1 MSIVA
6 ESLLWF
12 PPSIQ
17 SCDQALFYFYVHAEM
32 RAQQAEGLTVIAQT
46 QRCYVLNGG
55 VFQLRLVRF
64 CVGSTDKL
72 ALTSYEIV
80 IPGTYSIFIPL
91 TNLRGI
97 EVTQRGEWCKK
108 PQSTNF
114 ALVLFTH
121 FKNVEDYSEMML
133 LWTLYLFRWL
143 EAYLGRAKFQL
154 TQGKKKIFLHL
165 NETPSLISRR
175 LLIRES
181 RYTFAHIEF
190 VSSWN
195 LHFSLLFWL

>member
-46 QRCYVLNGG
+46 QRYYLLNGG

-64 CVGSTDKL
+64 CVGSTDKI
-72 ALTSYEIV
+72 ALTSYDIV
-80 IPGTYSIFIPL
+80 IPGAYSIFIPP

-97 EVTQRGEWCKK
+97 EVAQRGEWCKKK

-114 ALVLFTH
+114 ALVFFTY
-121 FKNVEDYSEMML
+121 FKNFEDYSEMML
-133 LWTLYLFRWL
+133 LWTLYLYNDAMDLCRWL

-154 TQGKKKIFLHL
+154 TQGKKNIFLHP
-165 NETPSLISRR
+165 NETPSLISQMP
-175 LLIRES
+175 LIRES

-190 VSSWN
+190 VSS
-195 LHFSLLFWL
+195 